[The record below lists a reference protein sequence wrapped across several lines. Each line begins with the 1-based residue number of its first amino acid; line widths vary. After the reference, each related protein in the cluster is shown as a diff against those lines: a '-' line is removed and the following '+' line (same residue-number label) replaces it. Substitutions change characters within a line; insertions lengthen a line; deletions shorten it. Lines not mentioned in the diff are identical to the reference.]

1 MMKSMTSNGTAN
13 GDNGRTAPVSTASPR
28 TAPPST
34 ASPRTAPVSTA
45 SPRTAP
51 PRAAIL
57 LIGNELLS
65 GKVEEQN
72 ARYLVRELREL
83 GVVVSRIEVIPDDTA
98 DIATTARQLSERFD
112 LVFSSGGV
120 GPTHDD
126 VTLPAMAAAFGM
138 SMMRNPE
145 LEALLRA
152 SFGARL
158 HERDLRMADIPDGAR
173 LEYGPRGPGSTWP
186 VVVVRNIWVLPG
198 VPEIFRRKFETVRE
212 LFRTAPIFARALY
225 SREGE
230 GPIAAALDAVVAEF
244 PTVEIGSYPH
254 LGAPD
259 YKVKITLDGR
269 ESAVVDAALG
279 SLVVRLGTA
288 VVRVD

>member
-1 MMKSMTSNGTAN
+1 MAPEDTAKDAAKDSAE
-13 GDNGRTAPVSTASPR
+13 GS
-28 TAPPST
+28 APPSGVGT
-34 ASPRTAPVSTA
+34 PTDSGRAA
-45 SPRTAP
+45 

-72 ARYLVRELREL
+72 ARFLVRELRAL
-83 GVVVSRIEVIPDDTA
+83 GVVVARIEVIPDDSAEIA
-98 DIATTARQLSERFD
+98 DTARKLSQRFD

-126 VTLPAMAAAFGM
+126 VTLPAIAAAFGM
-138 SMMRNPE
+138 GMARSAE
-145 LEALLRA
+145 LEELLRG

-173 LEYGPRGPGSTWP
+173 LEYGPRGRGASWP
-186 VVVVRNIWVLPG
+186 VVVVRNVWVLPG
-198 VPEIFRRKFETVRE
+198 VPEIFRRKFESVRE
-212 LFRTAPIFARALY
+212 LFRAAPIFARALY

-230 GPIAAALDAVVAEF
+230 GPIAGALDAVVAEF

-254 LGAPD
+254 PGAPD

-269 ESAVVDAALG
+269 SCSDVDAALG
-279 SLVVRLGTA
+279 SLVARLGTA
-288 VVRVD
+288 VVRTE

>member
-1 MMKSMTSNGTAN
+1 MNGSAGTSA
-13 GDNGRTAPVSTASPR
+13 APA
-28 TAPPST
+28 
-34 ASPRTAPVSTA
+34 
-45 SPRTAP
+45 
-51 PRAAIL
+51 RAAIL

-72 ARYLVRELREL
+72 ARYLVRELRDL
-83 GVVVSRIEVIPDDTA
+83 GVVVARIEVIPDDAA
-98 DIATTARQLSERFD
+98 DIAATARQLSERFD

-138 SMMRNPE
+138 SMVRSAE
-145 LEALLRA
+145 LEGLLRA

-173 LEYGPRGPGSTWP
+173 LEYGLNGNPGRVPIPSARGPGSTWP

-254 LGAPD
+254 LGAID

-269 ESAVVDAALG
+269 DSAVVDAALG
-279 SLVVRLGTA
+279 SLVVRLGAA

>member
-1 MMKSMTSNGTAN
+1 MAL
-13 GDNGRTAPVSTASPR
+13 DDAPALNPAGPAT
-28 TAPPST
+28 
-34 ASPRTAPVSTA
+34 
-45 SPRTAP
+45 
-51 PRAAIL
+51 RAAIL

-72 ARYLVRELREL
+72 ARYLVRELRAL
-83 GVVVSRIEVIPDDTA
+83 GVVVARIEVIPDDA
-98 DIATTARQLSERFD
+98 AEIAETARGLSTRFD

-138 SMMRNPE
+138 GMARSPE

-152 SFGARL
+152 AFGDRL

-173 LEYGPRGPGSTWP
+173 LEYGPRGRSERPTSWP
-186 VVVVRNIWVLPG
+186 VVVVRNVWILPG
-198 VPEIFRRKFETVRE
+198 VPEIFRRKFDSVRE
-212 LFRTAPIFARALY
+212 LFRAEPIFARAVY

-244 PTVEIGSYPH
+244 PSVEIGSYPH
-254 LGAPD
+254 PGAPD

-269 ESAVVDAALG
+269 DRATVDAALG
-279 SLVVRLGTA
+279 SMVERLGAA
-288 VVRVD
+288 VVRTE

>member
-1 MMKSMTSNGTAN
+1 MAPETA
-13 GDNGRTAPVSTASPR
+13 A
-28 TAPPST
+28 
-34 ASPRTAPVSTA
+34 
-45 SPRTAP
+45 

-65 GKVEEQN
+65 GKVEDEN
-72 ARYLVRELREL
+72 ARYLVRELRAL
-83 GVVVSRIEVIPDDTA
+83 GVAVGRIEVIPDDVDEIA
-98 DIATTARQLSERFD
+98 DTARKLSARFE

-138 SMMRNPE
+138 RMARNAE
-145 LEALLRA
+145 LEALLRSA
-152 SFGARL
+152 YGAGL

-173 LEYGPRGPGSTWP
+173 LEYGPRGPGGAAPATWP
-186 VVVVRNIWVLPG
+186 VVVVRNVWVLPG
-198 VPEIFRRKFETVRE
+198 VPQIFRRKFDSVRE
-212 LFRTAPIFARALY
+212 LFRTQPIFARAVY

-230 GPIAAALDAVVAEF
+230 GSIAATLDAVVAEF

-254 LGAPD
+254 MAAPD

-269 ESAVVDAALG
+269 DRATVEAALG
-279 SLVVRLGTA
+279 SMVGRLGAA
-288 VVRVD
+288 VVRTE

>member
-1 MMKSMTSNGTAN
+1 MAASPTA
-13 GDNGRTAPVSTASPR
+13 APR
-28 TAPPST
+28 TA
-34 ASPRTAPVSTA
+34 A
-45 SPRTAP
+45 PRTAP

-83 GVVVSRIEVIPDDTA
+83 GVVVARIEVIPDDAA
-98 DIATTARQLSERFD
+98 DIAATARLLSERFD

-138 SMMRNPE
+138 SMMRNLE
-145 LEALLRA
+145 LEAL
-152 SFGARL
+152 L

-198 VPEIFRRKFETVRE
+198 VPEIFRRKFESVRE

-279 SLVVRLGTA
+279 SLVVRLGAA
-288 VVRVD
+288 VVRTE